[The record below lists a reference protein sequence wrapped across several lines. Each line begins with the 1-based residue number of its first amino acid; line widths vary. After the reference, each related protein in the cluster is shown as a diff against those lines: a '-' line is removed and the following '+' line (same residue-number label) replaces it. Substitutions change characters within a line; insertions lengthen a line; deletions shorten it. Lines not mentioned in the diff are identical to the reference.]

1 MSPSKRLL
9 VVAGPNIQGDFGDAR
24 RQRADLL
31 ALSEDTAAGSA
42 PLRPAPKTTPGAA
55 ALS

>member
-1 MSPSKRLL
+1 MSPSKHLL

-24 RQRADLL
+24 RQRAELL